1 MSDFISLGFEN
12 FINKKRVIAVLK
24 PGSSPMRKLKE
35 FKKKE
40 GMLIDATAG
49 KPTRSLVLLDNGAL
63 FLSSHLPETI
73 IERIGYESKPE
84 N

>member
-12 FINKKRVIAVLK
+12 FVDKKRVLAVLK

-35 FKKKE
+35 TKKKE
-40 GMLIDATAG
+40 GLLVDTTSG
-49 KPTRSLVLLDNGAL
+49 KPTRSFILMDNGVL

-73 IERIGYESKPE
+73 IERIE
-84 N
+84 NED